1 MTATS
6 YDTYAAYCAARR
18 AKGLQVL
25 PSTLWRALK
34 ENNLALVE
42 RAPLNVPATT

>member
-6 YDTYAAYCAARR
+6 FDTYADYCNARR
-18 AKGLQVL
+18 AQGLQVL

-34 ENNLALVE
+34 ENNPGLVE
-42 RAPLNVPATT
+42 RPVLSGPATT